1 MAPIITQEIQKV
13 TPKTCMTDKLKVLFL
28 GKKWVQ
34 LSSINIDYS
43 PCIIKADGKIVVT
56 VYDERY
62 FNGDDKVV
70 LSHSFPVNEKTYF
83 RMRPNLVT
91 CGILKDHQWKVTVD
105 VKGHNLE
112 DRVVVGDIKL
122 GCSYTVTHHSVRLA
136 KSVLDPPKKKE
147 EMRFGRVNACPSKKE
162 GGNEI
167 GRASA

>member
-1 MAPIITQEIQKV
+1 MARLTTQEVQEV

-43 PCIIKADGKIVVT
+43 PCIINAEGEIVVT

-91 CGILKDHQWKVTVD
+91 CGILKDHQWKVTYE

-112 DRVVVGDIKL
+112 DGVVVGDIKI
-122 GCSYTVTHHSVRLA
+122 GSSYTVTHHSVRLA

-147 EMRFGRVNACPSKKE
+147 ETRLAKSVVDRPKKKE
-162 GGNEI
+162 EN
-167 GRASA
+167 